1 MMHEGDEK
9 KSAQETSQKCQRR
22 TLGEMLCGTRKEER
36 TKKIT
41 VRIVCE
47 REFHRGQRRMAKRAA
62 EAL

>member
-1 MMHEGDEK
+1 MHEGDERK
-9 KSAQETSQKCQRR
+9 NAQETSQKSQSG
-22 TLGEMLCGTRKEER
+22 TLGEMLLGTRMEER
-36 TKKIT
+36 TKKTT